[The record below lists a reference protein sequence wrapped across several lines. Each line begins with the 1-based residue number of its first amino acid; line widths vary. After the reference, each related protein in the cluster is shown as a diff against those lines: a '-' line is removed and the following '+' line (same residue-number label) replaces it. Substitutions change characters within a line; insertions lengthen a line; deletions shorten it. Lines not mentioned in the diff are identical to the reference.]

1 MKNHTEFFI
10 KRLGAVRDSISDLLD
25 EIENDND
32 EKKSLSKISQKYGY
46 KTQDGLLSQYHL
58 ELKIQSNLASLIID
72 DDNIQHYKTLQKI
85 KKQLLIEFFYKQ
97 EKTAKINFLVI
108 DRILENLNTNKCIA
122 SFDDCDTWNTIL
134 EQLILLFTL
143 YVDQEHHSLSKC
155 FIKDCEEY
163 HLAKHLLFFHKET
176 KFEKIRFIDGE
187 VVFPKSTERQILT
200 LLENRIRNL
209 NILSFIDY
217 IVDLGKRKSHQD
229 KPLMFLFNLAIKN
242 LSTQN
247 RKTKEDVED
256 FDKIIDFAYHFIGLY
271 DCYPYNEIPYLVLHE
286 RYDLLFE
293 LLPKMALYVKYYPLR
308 NSVNI
313 GEICLFIKYSL
324 FGSSTEQSL
333 NEIGITY
340 QDLDKLFRMIVLKMD
355 TEKSFSAFFTQDE
368 IRLFGLNANLL
379 NKLSISGK
387 DVNKYCSFPNDK
399 NEKIDKTIRYS
410 PIVRHNGGYL
420 FPAFTITKNFFF
432 DSILDRSRKQIKK
445 LDDRI
450 GIQLEDLLL
459 KALNSNGREIHRGC
473 YKEKEK
479 DKHYGLEADLV
490 IKADGHIFLFECKKR
505 MPSPSAMCGN
515 HFELFD
521 YFVSTIFKA
530 SIQLEKQEALLRQEG
545 KIIFE
550 DSTLTYKQEKIYK
563 FIVLPYNLFGF
574 MTKIPLAF
582 LDSLLRY
589 RAEYNGN
596 DTNFYSRVKGTNDCA
611 EKLMKQR
618 EKMQNFADRMILI
631 PLELLISKSADKIFL
646 ATLARMAQMTF
657 QGVKDP
663 FELYRGLNWN

>member
-1 MKNHTEFFI
+1 M
-10 KRLGAVRDSISDLLD
+10 
-25 EIENDND
+25 
-32 EKKSLSKISQKYGY
+32 SLK
-46 KTQDGLLSQYHL
+46 
-58 ELKIQSNLASLIID
+58 
-72 DDNIQHYKTLQKI
+72 
-85 KKQLLIEFFYKQ
+85 
-97 EKTAKINFLVI
+97 
-108 DRILENLNTNKCIA
+108 
-122 SFDDCDTWNTIL
+122 
-134 EQLILLFTL
+134 
-143 YVDQEHHSLSKC
+143 
-155 FIKDCEEY
+155 
-163 HLAKHLLFFHKET
+163 
-176 KFEKIRFIDGE
+176 KIRFIDGE
-187 VVFPKSTERQILT
+187 VDFPKSTERQILT

-217 IVDLGKRKSHQD
+217 IVDLGKRESHQD

-271 DCYPYNEIPYLVLHE
+271 DYYPYNEIPYLVLHE

-313 GEICLFIKYSL
+313 GEICLFIKHSL

-340 QDLDKLFRMIVLKMD
+340 QDLDKLFRMISLKMD
-355 TEKSFSAFFTQDE
+355 AEKTFSVFFSQDE
-368 IRLFGLNANLL
+368 IGSFGLNANLL
-379 NKLSISGK
+379 NKLSIPSK

-432 DSILDRSRKQIKK
+432 DSILDRSRKPIKN
-445 LDDRI
+445 LDDKI

-459 KALNSNGREIHRGC
+459 KVFNSNGREMHCGH

-479 DKHYGLEADLV
+479 DKHYELEADLA

-505 MPSPSAMCGN
+505 MPSLSAMCGN

-582 LDSLLRY
+582 LDSLLHY

-596 DTNFYSRVKGTNDCA
+596 DVNFCSRVKEINDRV

-618 EKMQNFADRMILI
+618 EKIQNFADRMILI
-631 PLELLISKSADKIFL
+631 PLELLISKSADENFL
-646 ATLARMAQMTF
+646 ATLARMAQMIF